1 MKHLIRSIKY
11 FILMMVVLVVVTL
24 LMRLNGSIEIT
35 PSEQL
40 AIFMANNGALKLAFF
55 VVLAA
60 TYPLFGF
67 VKRGVEG
74 DIVENRD
81 QIIVAMESSGFT
93 LCEERDGVMIFR
105 ANTILRRIAFLF
117 EDRIEVRQ
125 VANQIQMDGIRK
137 GVVYAVYC
145 LDGFIKNSKRGE

>member
-1 MKHLIRSIKY
+1 
-11 FILMMVVLVVVTL
+11 MMVVLVVVTL